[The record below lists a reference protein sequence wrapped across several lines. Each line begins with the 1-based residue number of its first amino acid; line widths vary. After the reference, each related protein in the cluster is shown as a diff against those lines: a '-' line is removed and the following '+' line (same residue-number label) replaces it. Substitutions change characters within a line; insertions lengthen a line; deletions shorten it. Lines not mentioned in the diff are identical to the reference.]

1 MKNYGGGR
9 KDRVFQWVDVDEL
22 SAAGVDHWCREWKS
36 QKSPEIFVIID
47 QKIKTKKKKPL
58 SFLKILGE
66 QKELLKLNK
75 FQNNKKKN
83 RGSSKIWKR
92 N

>member
-47 QKIKTKKKKPL
+47 QKIKTKKKKTTFI
-58 SFLKILGE
+58 SKNTGGTKRIIKVE
-66 QKELLKLNK
+66 QIPK
-75 FQNNKKKN
+75 Q
-83 RGSSKIWKR
+83 
-92 N
+92 